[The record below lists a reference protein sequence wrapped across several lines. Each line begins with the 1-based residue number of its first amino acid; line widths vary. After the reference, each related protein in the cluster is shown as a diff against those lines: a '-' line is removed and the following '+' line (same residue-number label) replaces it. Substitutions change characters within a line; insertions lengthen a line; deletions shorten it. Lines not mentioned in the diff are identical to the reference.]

1 LDFEKAFDRIE
12 HSTILEI
19 LKARGF
25 GRKWIHSIQMI
36 LSSGTSSVLLNG
48 LPGKKFYCKRGVR
61 QGDPLSPL
69 LFVLV
74 VDLLQAIL
82 NSAMQQDLIS
92 APLPGPAC
100 PNFPV
105 IQYADDT
112 LVVMKA
118 DGKQLLRL
126 KAILQSF
133 TDSTGLTVSYNKSS
147 MMPIN
152 MSQERLQHF
161 ANTLQCRTGC
171 LPFTYLALPL
181 GTTKPSLEHFMPIVQ
196 RVEKRLCG
204 IVDFLDYGGKLLMV
218 KFVLASLPISFM
230 ACLDIPVS
238 IKDQLVKYMR
248 YCLWRKK
255 TLKFNQGDL
264 LLLLGKKFAG
274 QKTKVALGF

>member
-1 LDFEKAFDRIE
+1 MAYEFLFQCHKSKEEILILKLDFEKAFDRIE

-48 LPGKKFYCKRGVR
+48 LPGKKFYRKRGVR

-118 DGKQLLRL
+118 DGKQLLHL

-133 TDSTGLTVSYNKSS
+133 TDSTGLTVS
-147 MMPIN
+147 
-152 MSQERLQHF
+152 
-161 ANTLQCRTGC
+161 
-171 LPFTYLALPL
+171 
-181 GTTKPSLEHFMPIVQ
+181 
-196 RVEKRLCG
+196 
-204 IVDFLDYGGKLLMV
+204 
-218 KFVLASLPISFM
+218 
-230 ACLDIPVS
+230 
-238 IKDQLVKYMR
+238 
-248 YCLWRKK
+248 
-255 TLKFNQGDL
+255 
-264 LLLLGKKFAG
+264 
-274 QKTKVALGF
+274 

>member
-1 LDFEKAFDRIE
+1 
-12 HSTILEI
+12 
-19 LKARGF
+19 
-25 GRKWIHSIQMI
+25 MI

-48 LPGKKFYCKRGVR
+48 LPGKKFYCKIVVR

-69 LFVLV
+69 LFVLA

-82 NSAMQQDLIS
+82 NSVMQQDLIS

-100 PNFPV
+100 PDFPV

-118 DGKQLLRL
+118 DGKQLLYL

-133 TDSTGLTVSYNKSS
+133 ADSIGLTVNYNKSS

-171 LPFTYLALPL
+171 LPFTYLGLPL
-181 GTTKPSLEHFMPIVQ
+181 GTTKPSLDHFMPIVQ
-196 RVEKRLCG
+196 RVEKRLSG

-218 KFVLASLPISFM
+218 KSVLASLPISFM

-255 TLKFNQGDL
+255 NTEVQSRGPALIVWE
-264 LLLLGKKFAG
+264 KFAG